1 MAAGKIFAISF
12 AINAALGGSFSSTM
26 SRAGGA
32 LASLRSNTSQLNAA
46 QRRLDAAWR
55 SSQQAAQAY
64 QQEVQRLR
72 QQYASGEISQSQYRA
87 AVASAGERMRAAG
100 MSAEEYRSH
109 MQRLR
114 QEAEQSRAAQA
125 RLSAAMATQAAAS
138 SRFGEARAAMTSAF
152 ATGAMVAAPFVG
164 AVETAANFEAAMSK
178 VQAITRASSGE
189 MESLTANARM
199 LGETTQFSATQ
210 AAEAMSYLGMAGW
223 NTEQIIAGM
232 PGLLNLA
239 AAGGTDLARTADIV
253 SDDLTAFGLS
263 ADQAGHMADVF
274 AVTVTRTNTNV
285 EMLGETMKY
294 AAPVAKAFG
303 VSMEETSAL
312 AGLMANSGIKATQ
325 AGTALRSGFLRL
337 AGPPKMATKAMQELG
352 LSLSDVT
359 AQQQEAQAAMAAL
372 GIQMSDDGGPR
383 KMSAILTELR
393 DKTAGLGQEEK
404 LATLKAIFGTE
415 AATGWLAVLD
425 AGPETFNQLVD
436 AMENSDGEAAKMAET
451 MNNNAK
457 GAMIKLKSAM
467 EGLAISLGNI
477 FLPTLTAAGNGLAN
491 MAGSASAWV
500 QKHETMAT
508 VILAIVGGLVALM
521 AGFAAVGVAAAAF
534 NYAAAS
540 VAVFSA
546 TIRAATI
553 TQEGMTLA
561 MRAQAG
567 AMTLLR
573 AVTNGDNYRQLA
585 NEAVMAFNRMRALTW
600 ASVGES
606 IRAGI
611 AGGAAQA
618 GSAFNTM
625 RGAAQSAATAVLNAG
640 STVLTAA
647 RNFSIAGALSTAANG
662 FRALGMAIMAAGR
675 ASLAAAFSPLGIAL
689 IAIAGAAYLIY
700 SNWSMVGPFFA
711 GLWEQIQA
719 SLANAWAMIQP
730 ALTALG
736 AAFASLWPA
745 IASLGDT
752 FMAAFDTIAAAVM
765 AGSGPLSM
773 LANVGLTIAEIFG
786 GVLVGAF
793 IVMANITV
801 GAITG
806 AVGIISSII
815 TMLIGVLTGLIDFV
829 VAVFT
834 GNWSAAWDAVGNIV
848 TSVFSGVYNT
858 VMSFIHGIGTAI
870 SGIINSAKSL
880 ASSLPFGGGGGEVE
894 SNARGGIYRKG
905 AFLTTFAEEGPEA
918 AIPLDGSPRAIGLW
932 ERAGQILGVGQA
944 KGQRTGQTGAAVQ
957 YDATPNGTQQLE
969 QATPAIEQ
977 AAPVSTDAVA
987 APQQATPNAT
997 ATAQTTTAAPATPV
1011 EANTT
1016 VTAQKQ
1022 AAQVNVNV
1030 PPINISLTF
1039 NGPAE
1044 VGKVKTAVME
1054 AGQRVQE
1061 TFAEQMEKYQR
1072 EKARVAYV

>member
-573 AVTNGDNYRQLA
+573 A
-585 NEAVMAFNRMRALTW
+585 
-600 ASVGES
+600 
-606 IRAGI
+606 GI

-1044 VGKVKTAVME
+1044 VQKVKAAVVE
-1054 AGQRVQE
+1054 AGQRVRE

>member
-1 MAAGKIFAISF
+1 MATGKIFAISF

-26 SRAGGA
+26 SRAGST

-55 SSQQAAQAY
+55 SSQAAARDY

-72 QQYASGEISQSQYRA
+72 MQYAAGEISQSQYRA
-87 AVASAGERMRAAG
+87 AVARAGERMRAAG
-100 MSAEEYRSH
+100 MNADEYRTH

-114 QEAEQSRAAQA
+114 QETEQTRTAQA
-125 RLSAAMATQAAAS
+125 RLSTAMTAQAVASNRMAA
-138 SRFGEARAAMTSAF
+138 ARAAVTSAF
-152 ATGAMVAAPFVG
+152 TTGAIVAAPFIG
-164 AVETAANFEAAMSK
+164 AIETAATFEAAMSK
-178 VQAITRASSGE
+178 VQAITRANGTE
-189 MESLTANARM
+189 IQALTANARE

-223 NTEQIIAGM
+223 NTEQIMAGM

-239 AAGGTDLARTADIV
+239 AAGGTDLARTADII

-263 ADQAGHMADVF
+263 AEQASHMADVF

-303 VSMEETSAL
+303 ASMEETAAL
-312 AGLMANSGIKATQ
+312 AGLMANSGIKASQ

-352 LSLSDVT
+352 MSMSDIT

-467 EGLAISLGNI
+467 EGFAISLGNI
-477 FLPTLTAAGNGLAN
+477 FLPILTAAGNSLAN
-491 MAGSASAWV
+491 MTGAASAWI
-500 QKHETMAT
+500 QQHQTLAT
-508 VILAIVGGLVALM
+508 VLFAVVGGLLAVVATFTLI
-521 AGFAAVGVAAAAF
+521 GLGAAAF
-534 NYAAAS
+534 NYLSAS
-540 VAVFSA
+540 VAVFAA
-546 TIRAATI
+546 TVRAAAI

-567 AMTLLR
+567 AMSLLN
-573 AVTNGDNYRQLA
+573 AATSGATYRRLTD
-585 NEAVMAFNRMRALTW
+585 EAVAAFNRMRALSW
-600 ASVGES
+600 ASVGAS
-606 IRAGI
+606 IQTGI
-611 AGGAAQA
+611 ASGAAQA
-618 GSAFNTM
+618 GNAFNRM
-625 RGAAQSAATAVLNAG
+625 RQMAYNAATAVASAG
-640 STVLTAA
+640 STIMAAA
-647 RNFSIAGALSTAANG
+647 RNFTIAGALSTAANG
-662 FRALGMAIMAAGR
+662 FRALGTAIMAAGR

-711 GLWEQIQA
+711 GLWAQIQA
-719 SLANAWAMIQP
+719 AFAAGWAMIQP

-736 AAFASLWPA
+736 AAFATLGPA
-745 IASLGDT
+745 LASLGET
-752 FMAAFDTIAAAVM
+752 FMAAWATIGAAIE
-765 AGSGPLSM
+765 AGSGPLGM
-773 LANVGLTIAEIFG
+773 LANIGMTIAEIFG

-793 IVMANITV
+793 IVAANIMV

-806 AVGIISSII
+806 AVEIAAAII

-834 GNWSAAWDAVGNIV
+834 GNWSAAWEAVGSIV

-858 VMSFIHGIGTAI
+858 IMGFISGIGSAI

-880 ASSLPFGGGGGEVE
+880 ANALPFGGGGGGEVA
-894 SNARGGIYRKG
+894 SNAQGGIYRKG

-932 ERAGQILGVGQA
+932 ERAGQILGVG
-944 KGQRTGQTGAAVQ
+944 KGNGPATF
-957 YDATPNGTQQLE
+957 DATPDERQQLAQVSAVE
-969 QATPAIEQ
+969 PA
-977 AAPVSTDAVA
+977 PMSTGQPAGTVEH
-987 APQQATPNAT
+987 AT
-997 ATAQTTTAAPATPV
+997 ATRTTGGTI
-1011 EANTT
+1011 
-1016 VTAQKQ
+1016 
-1022 AAQVNVNV
+1022 NV

-1039 NGPAE
+1039 NGPTE
-1044 VGKVKTAVME
+1044 VEKVKTAVME

-1061 TFAEQMEKYQR
+1061 TFAEQMAKYQR
-1072 EKARVAYV
+1072 EEARVAYV